1 MSTSSIRVLG
11 FLLILSLLFPTLAWA
26 APATQ
31 GETIHVVEW
40 GETLELIAARYG
52 VTVEAVMAANGLTDP
67 DFVYVGQ
74 RLIIPASDR
83 SGSGGQHVV
92 APGETLTSIAIR
104 YGTTLAALASANG
117 LRDTDMIY
125 VGQVLKVPGASSS
138 PSMPSDR
145 GCAAYYTVQ
154 WGDTLSGIAWGHQT
168 TVNAL
173 RQAND
178 LYSDF
183 IYQGQRLCVP
193 PGGMASRPASAAPE
207 YDYYTVQP
215 GDTLM
220 SIASRFGVSQA
231 ALMSA
236 NNLANSNL
244 IYVGQRLTIPGLPRE
259 AAREAAPRRLSL
271 QPAKIAFPRWN
282 GHNYDLYVA
291 NIDGSDQRLFLQ
303 RAAGPSWSPEGQR
316 LSIFGEPGIDH
327 QAIDDVT
334 VDFPDISDGVFIVE
348 LGRPPHDL
356 GQLRLTQIKQEGSA
370 RSTAWAP
377 NGQMIAWDA
386 RPGGNY
392 AIYFWGEP
400 GTPFETQSIIEIPGE
415 QPDWSPDSS
424 HLVYRS
430 GRDNKQGLWISD
442 RFGSF
447 SFRITDDGSDSFP
460 RWSPDGRWIVFQRE
474 ADGNVD
480 IYLMPTPEGPRPE
493 HPGPMAGP
501 PGPSGPTQPSWIGPA
516 GPGQPPTG
524 PDSRGIRRLTDAPG
538 PDTLP
543 AWTPDGRIVFRSA
556 RSGNWAIFVMN
567 PDGSQ
572 QQPIIPDTDPG
583 PDWGFAHI
591 DVHPLN

>member
-11 FLLILSLLFPTLAWA
+11 FLLILSMLFPALAWA
-26 APATQ
+26 APAAQ

-67 DFVYVGQ
+67 NYVYVGQ
-74 RLIIPASDR
+74 RLVIPASDHTR
-83 SGSGGQHVV
+83 SGGQHVV
-92 APGETLTSIAIR
+92 AAGETLTSIAIR
-104 YGTTLAALASANG
+104 YGTTPAALASANG
-117 LRDTDMIY
+117 LSDTDTIY

-138 PSMPSDR
+138 PTMPGDG

-154 WGDTLSGIAWGHQT
+154 WGDTLSGIAWSHQT

-193 PGGMASRPASAAPE
+193 PGGVASRPSSVAPE
-207 YDYYTVQP
+207 YEY
-215 GDTLM
+215 
-220 SIASRFGVSQA
+220 I
-231 ALMSA
+231 
-236 NNLANSNL
+236 
-244 IYVGQRLTIPGLPRE
+244 IPGLPRE
-259 AAREAAPRRLSL
+259 IPREEAPRRLSL

-282 GHNYDLYVA
+282 GYNYDLYIA

-316 LSIFGEPGIDH
+316 LSIFGQPGVDH
-327 QAIDDVT
+327 QVIDDMT
-334 VDFPDISDGVFIVE
+334 VDFPDISDGIIIVE

-356 GQLRLTQIKQEGSA
+356 GQLRLTQLKDEGSA

-377 NGQMIAWDA
+377 NGKMIAWDA
-386 RPGGNY
+386 HPGGNY
-392 AIYFWGEP
+392 AIFFWGEP
-400 GTPFETQSIIEIPGE
+400 GTPFESQSIIEIPGE

-442 RFGSF
+442 RFDSV
-447 SFRITDDGSDSFP
+447 SFRITEQGSDSFP

-480 IYLMPTPEGPRPE
+480 IYLMPVPEGPRPE

-501 PGPSGPTQPSWIGPA
+501 QGPGPSGPAQPSWIGPT
-516 GPGQPPTG
+516 GPGQPPEG
-524 PDSRGIRRLTDAPG
+524 PDDRGIRRLTNAPG

-543 AWTPDGRIVFRSA
+543 AWTPDGHIVFRSA

-567 PDGSQ
+567 PDGGQ
-572 QQPIIPDTDPG
+572 QQPIIANTDPG
-583 PDWGFAHI
+583 PDWGFAHM
-591 DVHPLN
+591 DVHSLN